1 MAVISIQV
9 CSLGIQGM
17 GSRIAG
23 GGGLK
28 PSRSRRSRNV
38 ALPLAQIVRK
48 LLARQTG

>member
-23 GGGLK
+23 GGGVEAFSVK
-28 PSRSRRSRNV
+28 KVSKRGSASGSDC
-38 ALPLAQIVRK
+38 A
-48 LLARQTG
+48 